1 MLPPLFRIFQM
12 PRIRQHGGA
21 LMVMMAVLG
30 HTSWPVRAQSVSAL
44 AEKETRRRAL
54 QANQAIDDIQHGYEL
69 INQQKAEE
77 ALALFTASYEAL
89 PQTPLTHEAR
99 LAAQNGCVVAGC
111 LHARHLQSKAAYKE
125 AADLLDKLLVVAPK
139 DSRVIELKQQFA
151 DPDRW
156 PPALTEKHIENVGE
170 VQKLLLKANSFRELG
185 DYDSSIKTYENVL
198 RIDAYNS
205 AARRGMEA
213 VERDRQRYFK
223 AAYDQQRSKMLSAV
237 DQAWEDQVPL
247 TSQDVSSMFGAASAA
262 ASNAQS
268 GREKITE
275 KLRSLIFP
283 QVDFGGATLDEVA
296 ELLRVRSRDLDPQG
310 TGINFILNVPPEA
323 RDKPISLNLR
333 DVPMEEVLRYVSEMS
348 GVSYKVDDHAVTFVS
363 ISERSGAIIS
373 RSFRVPPDFIQ
384 NAPAGDVAAAAP
396 ADPFGAQAP
405 AAGGLVIR
413 RMGAKEFLEA
423 RGVTFPDGASAN
435 FNSTTSTLTVRNT
448 VANMEMVELFV
459 EQASKAAPKMAVITV
474 RMLEVNQ
481 TNLEEIGYD
490 WLLGGVGAN
499 GNNVFMGGGTPGNG
513 NPFSASNYPFGGTAV
528 IPAITL
534 DGAEVFP
541 AQNVPSAVGGP
552 TPLGLTTVNG
562 GGGGAVTSGLRTGS
576 LAIGN
581 STLDSL
587 LATGSTTTAAS
598 AAPGVFSVAGVFTD
612 PQFQS
617 VLRGLSQKKGVDIN
631 ASPSVTTKN
640 GLKATVEVTREFIY
654 PTEFDPPQLPQG
666 GGGNLGATTTQIAT
680 PTTPTAFEM
689 RKTGVE
695 IEVEPII
702 AEDGR
707 SIELTISPS
716 LTEFEG
722 FVNYG
727 SPIFSPASESFLPV
741 SIGAVAIATD
751 YAGNPIKPK
760 VVIPLSLLLLSG
772 PPNSKRPDKLPPL
785 PSSPTNPGVPQ
796 APPFPYVGYPPPGAG
811 APWSPLSGFGGPWWI
826 TQDILRY
833 IGLSRPEQL
842 ITPNFILQPI
852 FKSQKVTT
860 AVKIWDG
867 ATIVLGGAKI
877 QKRTMVNDKLPI
889 LGDLPFVGRF
899 FKSNVNKTDTKNII
913 IFVTVDVIDP
923 SGQKVNRNTAAVAQ

>member
-1 MLPPLFRIFQM
+1 M

-44 AEKETRRRAL
+44 AEKETRKRVL

-562 GGGGAVTSGLRTGS
+562 GGDGAVTSGLRTGS

>member
-1 MLPPLFRIFQM
+1 
-12 PRIRQHGGA
+12 
-21 LMVMMAVLG
+21 MVMMAVLG

>member
-1 MLPPLFRIFQM
+1 
-12 PRIRQHGGA
+12 
-21 LMVMMAVLG
+21 V
-30 HTSWPVRAQSVSAL
+30 
-44 AEKETRRRAL
+44 
-54 QANQAIDDIQHGYEL
+54 
-69 INQQKAEE
+69 
-77 ALALFTASYEAL
+77 
-89 PQTPLTHEAR
+89 
-99 LAAQNGCVVAGC
+99 
-111 LHARHLQSKAAYKE
+111 
-125 AADLLDKLLVVAPK
+125 
-139 DSRVIELKQQFA
+139 
-151 DPDRW
+151 
-156 PPALTEKHIENVGE
+156 
-170 VQKLLLKANSFRELG
+170 
-185 DYDSSIKTYENVL
+185 
-198 RIDAYNS
+198 
-205 AARRGMEA
+205 
-213 VERDRQRYFK
+213 
-223 AAYDQQRSKMLSAV
+223 
-237 DQAWEDQVPL
+237 
-247 TSQDVSSMFGAASAA
+247 
-262 ASNAQS
+262 
-268 GREKITE
+268 
-275 KLRSLIFP
+275 
-283 QVDFGGATLDEVA
+283 
-296 ELLRVRSRDLDPQG
+296 
-310 TGINFILNVPPEA
+310 
-323 RDKPISLNLR
+323 
-333 DVPMEEVLRYVSEMS
+333 
-348 GVSYKVDDHAVTFVS
+348 
-363 ISERSGAIIS
+363 
-373 RSFRVPPDFIQ
+373 
-384 NAPAGDVAAAAP
+384 
-396 ADPFGAQAP
+396 
-405 AAGGLVIR
+405 
-413 RMGAKEFLEA
+413 GAK
-423 RGVTFPDGASAN
+423 
-435 FNSTTSTLTVRNT
+435 
-448 VANMEMVELFV
+448 
-459 EQASKAAPKMAVITV
+459 
-474 RMLEVNQ
+474 
-481 TNLEEIGYD
+481 
-490 WLLGGVGAN
+490 

-528 IPAITL
+528 IPAIAL
-534 DGAEVFP
+534 DGVVVFP
-541 AQNVPSAVGGP
+541 EQNVPSAVGGP
-552 TPLGLTTVNG
+552 IPLGVTTVNG

-587 LATGSTTTAAS
+587 LATGSTSTAAS

-666 GGGNLGATTTQIAT
+666 GGGNLGAPTTLIAT
-680 PTTPTAFEM
+680 PTTPTAFDM

-727 SPIFSPASESFLPV
+727 SPIFSPASQSYLPV
-741 SIGAVAIATD
+741 SIGAIAIATD

-760 VVIPLSLLLLSG
+760 VIIPLGLLISG
-772 PPNSKRPDKLPPL
+772 GIRAGDKLPPL
-785 PSSPTNPGVPQ
+785 PPSPTNPGVPQ
-796 APPFPYVGYPPPGAG
+796 VPPFPYVGYPPPGAPR
-811 APWSPLSGFGGPWWI
+811 PWSPLSGFGGPWWI

-899 FKSNVNKTDTKNII
+899 FKSDAKQTETKNII

-923 SGQKVNRNTAAVAQ
+923 SGQKVNRDTAAAAR

>member
-1 MLPPLFRIFQM
+1 M

-44 AEKETRRRAL
+44 AEKETRKRAI

-481 TNLEEIGYD
+481 TNLDEMGFD

-499 GNNVFMGGGTPGNG
+499 GNNVFLGGGSASSGAAHSAANF
-513 NPFSASNYPFGGTAV
+513 PFSTTAV
-528 IPAITL
+528 IPAITQ
-534 DGAEVFP
+534 GGTTVFP
-541 AQNVPSAVGGP
+541 AQSLAAALAGP
-552 TPLGLTTVNG
+552 LPPGINPPPLNG
-562 GGGGAVTSGLRTGS
+562 GGGGPVTSGLRSGTYATGVSS
-576 LAIGN
+576 LD
-581 STLDSL
+581 TLL
-587 LATGSTTTAAS
+587 RTGSTNGGQS
-598 AAPGVFSVAGVFTD
+598 VGPGVFSVAGVFTD
-612 PQFQS
+612 PQFQT
-617 VLRGLSQKKGVDIN
+617 VIRALSQKKGIDVN
-631 ASPSVTTKN
+631 ATPSVTTKN
-640 GLKATVEVTREFIY
+640 GLKATVEITREFIY

-666 GGGNLGATTTQIAT
+666 APPIQAVLAGGGGVGDAAIAT

-689 RKTGVE
+689 RKTGVML
-695 IEVEPII
+695 EVEPVIS
-702 AEDGR
+702 EDGR
-707 SIELTISPS
+707 TVELTISPEV
-716 LTEFEG
+716 TDFEG

-727 SPIFSPASESFLPV
+727 SPIYSPSSTGFLPI
-741 SIGAVAIATD
+741 SG
-751 YAGNPIKPK
+751 GFL
-760 VVIPLSLLLLSG
+760 PLA
-772 PPNSKRPDKLPPL
+772 
-785 PSSPTNPGVPQ
+785 Q
-796 APPFPYVGYPPPGAG
+796 
-811 APWSPLSGFGGPWWI
+811 
-826 TQDILRY
+826 
-833 IGLSRPEQL
+833 PEQL
-842 ITPNFILQPI
+842 ITPNFILQPV
-852 FKSQKVTT
+852 FKTRKT
-860 AVKIWDG
+860 ATSVKIWDG
-867 ATIVLGGAKI
+867 ATVVLGGAKV
-877 QKRTMVNDKLPI
+877 QKKTLVDDRIPI
-889 LGDLPFVGRF
+889 LGNMPFVGRF
-899 FKSNVNKTDTKNII
+899 FRSEVTETETKNII

-923 SGQKVNRNTAAVAQ
+923 SGQKVNRDTAAVVR

>member
-1 MLPPLFRIFQM
+1 MLPPPFRIFQM
-12 PRIRQHGGA
+12 PRFRLLGGA
-21 LMVMMAVLG
+21 LMVIMTVLG
-30 HTSWPVRAQSVSAL
+30 ATPSAARAQSVSAL
-44 AEKETRRRAL
+44 AEKETRRRAI
-54 QANQAIDDIQHGYEL
+54 QANKAIDDIQRGYEL

-77 ALALFTASYEAL
+77 ALALFTASYESL

-99 LAAQNGCVVAGC
+99 LAAQNGYVVAGC
-111 LHARHLQSKAAYKE
+111 MHARNLQSKAAYKE
-125 AADLLDKLLVVAPK
+125 AADLLDKLLVVSPK
-139 DSRVIELKQQFA
+139 DSRVMELKQQFA

-156 PPALTEKHIENVGE
+156 PPALTEKHIQNVGE

-185 DYDSSIKTYENVL
+185 DYDNSIKTYENVL

-223 AAYDQQRSKMLSAV
+223 AAYDHQRSKMLGAV
-237 DQAWEDQVPL
+237 DQAWEDPVPL
-247 TSQDVSSMFGAASAA
+247 TSQDVSSMFGAASASM
-262 ASNAQS
+262 SNAQS

-275 KLRSLIFP
+275 KLRSLVFP

-296 ELLRVRSRDLDPQG
+296 ELLRVRSRDIDPQG

-333 DVPMEEVLRYVSEMS
+333 DVPMEEVLRYVSEMA

-384 NAPAGDVAAAAP
+384 NAPAGDAGAAAP

-405 AAGGLVIR
+405 AGGGLVIR

-423 RGVTFPDGASAN
+423 RGVTFPEGTSAN

-490 WLLGGVGAN
+490 WLLGGVGAK

-528 IPAITL
+528 IPAIAL
-534 DGAEVFP
+534 DGVVVFP
-541 AQNVPSAVGGP
+541 EQNVPSAVGGP
-552 TPLGLTTVNG
+552 IPLGVTTVNG

-587 LATGSTTTAAS
+587 LATGSTSTAAS

-666 GGGNLGATTTQIAT
+666 GGGNLGAPTTLIAT
-680 PTTPTAFEM
+680 PTTPTAFDM

-727 SPIFSPASESFLPV
+727 SPIFSPASQSYLPV
-741 SIGAVAIATD
+741 SIGAIAIATD

-760 VVIPLSLLLLSG
+760 VIIPLGLLISG
-772 PPNSKRPDKLPPL
+772 GIRAGDKLPPL
-785 PSSPTNPGVPQ
+785 PPSPTNPGVPQ
-796 APPFPYVGYPPPGAG
+796 VPPFPYVGYPPPGAPR
-811 APWSPLSGFGGPWWI
+811 PWSPLSGFGGPWWI

-899 FKSNVNKTDTKNII
+899 FKSDAKQTETKNII

-923 SGQKVNRNTAAVAQ
+923 SGQKVNRDTAAAAR

>member
-348 GVSYKVDDHAVTFVS
+348 GVGYKVDDHAVTFVS

-899 FKSNVNKTDTKNII
+899 FKSDVNKTDTKNII

>member
-125 AADLLDKLLVVAPK
+125 AADLLEKLLVVAPK

-796 APPFPYVGYPPPGAG
+796 VPPFPYVGYPPPGAG
-811 APWSPLSGFGGPWWI
+811 APWSPVFGGPWWI

>member
-1 MLPPLFRIFQM
+1 
-12 PRIRQHGGA
+12 
-21 LMVMMAVLG
+21 MVMMAVLG

-125 AADLLDKLLVVAPK
+125 AADLLEKLLVVAPK

-796 APPFPYVGYPPPGAG
+796 VPPFPYVGYPPPGAG

-899 FKSNVNKTDTKNII
+899 FKSDVNKTDTKNII

>member
-1 MLPPLFRIFQM
+1 MLPPPFRIFQM
-12 PRIRQHGGA
+12 PRFRLLGGA
-21 LMVMMAVLG
+21 LMVIMTVLG
-30 HTSWPVRAQSVSAL
+30 ATPSAARAQSVSAL
-44 AEKETRRRAL
+44 AEKETRRRAI
-54 QANQAIDDIQHGYEL
+54 QANKAIDDIQRGYEL

-77 ALALFTASYEAL
+77 ALALFTASYESL

-99 LAAQNGCVVAGC
+99 LAAQNGYVVAGC
-111 LHARHLQSKAAYKE
+111 MHARNLQSKAAYKE
-125 AADLLDKLLVVAPK
+125 AADLLDKLLVVSPK
-139 DSRVIELKQQFA
+139 DSRVMELKQQFA

-185 DYDSSIKTYENVL
+185 DYDNSIKTYENVL

-223 AAYDQQRSKMLSAV
+223 AAYDHQRSKMLGAV
-237 DQAWEDQVPL
+237 DQAWEDPVPL
-247 TSQDVSSMFGAASAA
+247 TSQDVSSMFGAASASM
-262 ASNAQS
+262 SNAQS

-275 KLRSLIFP
+275 KLRSLVFP

-296 ELLRVRSRDLDPQG
+296 ELLRVRSRDIDPQG

-333 DVPMEEVLRYVSEMS
+333 DVPMEEVLRYVSEMA

-384 NAPAGDVAAAAP
+384 NAPAGDAGAAAP

-405 AAGGLVIR
+405 AGGGLVIR

-423 RGVTFPDGASAN
+423 RGVTFPEGTSAN

-490 WLLGGVGAN
+490 WLLGGVGAK

-528 IPAITL
+528 IPAIAL
-534 DGAEVFP
+534 DGVVVFP
-541 AQNVPSAVGGP
+541 EQNVPSAVGGP
-552 TPLGLTTVNG
+552 IPLGVTTVNG

-587 LATGSTTTAAS
+587 LATGSTSTAAS

-666 GGGNLGATTTQIAT
+666 GGGNLGAPTTLIAT
-680 PTTPTAFEM
+680 PTTPTAFDM

-727 SPIFSPASESFLPV
+727 SPIFSPASQSYLPV
-741 SIGAVAIATD
+741 SIGAIAIATD

-760 VVIPLSLLLLSG
+760 VIIPLGLLISG
-772 PPNSKRPDKLPPL
+772 GIRAGDKLPPL
-785 PSSPTNPGVPQ
+785 PPSPTNPGVPQ
-796 APPFPYVGYPPPGAG
+796 VPPFPYVGYPPPGAPR
-811 APWSPLSGFGGPWWI
+811 PWSPLSGFGGPWWI

-899 FKSNVNKTDTKNII
+899 FKSDAKQTETKNII

-923 SGQKVNRNTAAVAQ
+923 SGQKVNRDTAAAAR

>member
-1 MLPPLFRIFQM
+1 M

-125 AADLLDKLLVVAPK
+125 AADLLEKLLVVAPK

-796 APPFPYVGYPPPGAG
+796 VPPFPYVGYPPPGAG

-899 FKSNVNKTDTKNII
+899 FKSDVNKTDTKNII

>member
-21 LMVMMAVLG
+21 LMAMMAVLG
-30 HTSWPVRAQSVSAL
+30 YTSSPVRAQSVSAL
-44 AEKETRRRAL
+44 AEKETTRRAI
-54 QANQAIDDIQHGYEL
+54 QANKAIDDIQHGYEL

-77 ALALFTASYEAL
+77 ALALFTASYESL
-89 PQTPLTHEAR
+89 PHTPLTHEAR

-111 LHARHLQSKAAYKE
+111 MHARNLQSKAAYKE
-125 AADLLDKLLVVAPK
+125 VADLLDKLLVVSPK
-139 DSRVIELKQQFA
+139 DSRVMELKQQFA

-237 DQAWEDQVPL
+237 DQGWEDQVPL

-384 NAPAGDVAAAAP
+384 NAPAGDAGAAAP

-423 RGVTFPDGASAN
+423 RGVTFPEGTSAN

-481 TNLEEIGYD
+481 TNLDEMGFD
-490 WLLGGVGAN
+490 WLLGGVGTN
-499 GNNVFMGGGTPGNG
+499 GNNVFLGGGSASSGAAHSATNF
-513 NPFSASNYPFGGTAV
+513 PFSTTAV
-528 IPAITL
+528 NPGIVQAGITY
-534 DGAEVFP
+534 
-541 AQNVPSAVGGP
+541 VPPQSVAAALAGP
-552 TPLGLTTVNG
+552 MPPGINPPPLNAG
-562 GGGGAVTSGLRTGS
+562 GGGPVTSGLRSGTY
-576 LAIGN
+576 
-581 STLDSL
+581 
-587 LATGSTTTAAS
+587 ATGVSSLDTLLRTGTANGGQS
-598 AAPGVFSVAGVFTD
+598 VGPGVFSVAGVFTD
-612 PQFQS
+612 PQFQT
-617 VLRGLSQKKGVDIN
+617 VIRALSQKKGLDVN
-631 ASPSVTTKN
+631 ATPSVTTKN
-640 GLKATVEVTREFIY
+640 GLKATVEITREFIY

-666 GGGNLGATTTQIAT
+666 GIAAAAIAT

-689 RKTGVE
+689 RKTGVLL
-695 IEVEPII
+695 EVEPVIS
-702 AEDGR
+702 EDGR
-707 SIELTISPS
+707 TVELTISPE
-716 LTEFEG
+716 LTDFEG

-727 SPIFSPASESFLPV
+727 SPIYSPARTSFQFTSGGFLPL
-741 SIGAVAIATD
+741 A
-751 YAGNPIKPK
+751 
-760 VVIPLSLLLLSG
+760 
-772 PPNSKRPDKLPPL
+772 
-785 PSSPTNPGVPQ
+785 Q
-796 APPFPYVGYPPPGAG
+796 
-811 APWSPLSGFGGPWWI
+811 
-826 TQDILRY
+826 
-833 IGLSRPEQL
+833 PEQL
-842 ITPNFILQPI
+842 ITSNLILQPV
-852 FKSQKVTT
+852 FKTRKT
-860 AVKIWDG
+860 ATSVKIWDG
-867 ATIVLGGAKI
+867 ATVVLGGAKV
-877 QKRTMVNDKLPI
+877 QKKTLVDDRIPI
-889 LGDLPFVGRF
+889 LGNVPFVGRF
-899 FKSNVNKTDTKNII
+899 FRSEVTETETKNII

-923 SGQKVNRNTAAVAQ
+923 SGQKVNRDTAAVAR

>member
-12 PRIRQHGGA
+12 PRFRQYGGA
-21 LMVMMAVLG
+21 LMAMMAILG
-30 HTSWPVRAQSVSAL
+30 YTSSPVRAQSVSAL
-44 AEKETRRRAL
+44 AEKETRRRAI
-54 QANQAIDDIQHGYEL
+54 QANKAIDDIHHGYEL

-77 ALALFTASYEAL
+77 ALALFTASYESL
-89 PQTPLTHEAR
+89 PQTPLTHAAR
-99 LAAQNGCVVAGC
+99 LAAQNGYVVAGC
-111 LHARHLQSKAAYKE
+111 MHARNLQSKAAYKE
-125 AADLLDKLLVVAPK
+125 AADLLDKLLVVSPK
-139 DSRVIELKQQFA
+139 DSRVMELKQQFA

-185 DYDSSIKTYENVL
+185 DYDNSIKIYENVL

-213 VERDRQRYFK
+213 AERDRQRYFK

-237 DQAWEDQVPL
+237 DQGWEDQVPL

-262 ASNAQS
+262 SSNAQS

-384 NAPAGDVAAAAP
+384 NAPAGDAGAAAP

-423 RGVTFPDGASAN
+423 RGVTFPDGTSAN

-481 TNLEEIGYD
+481 TNLDEMGFD
-490 WLLGGVGAN
+490 WLLGGVGTN
-499 GNNVFMGGGTPGNG
+499 GNNVFLSGGRSGSGTPFSSTNFPFTSTATIPPVTGGGVQ
-513 NPFSASNYPFGGTAV
+513 FV
-528 IPAITL
+528 
-534 DGAEVFP
+534 P
-541 AQNVPSAVGGP
+541 AQTIQSALAGPLPGGISP
-552 TPLGLTTVNG
+552 APINAG
-562 GGGGAVTSGLRTGS
+562 GGGPVTSGLRSGTYATGGSSLDALLKTGS
-576 LAIGN
+576 SNGAQ
-581 STLDSL
+581 SV
-587 LATGSTTTAAS
+587 
-598 AAPGVFSVAGVFTD
+598 APGVFSVAGVFTD
-612 PQFQS
+612 PQFQT
-617 VLRGLSQKKGVDIN
+617 VIRALSQKKGVDVN
-631 ASPSVTTKN
+631 ATPSVTTKN
-640 GLKATVEVTREFIY
+640 GLKATVEITREFIY

-666 GGGNLGATTTQIAT
+666 VPPLQIVVAGGGGTPDLPIAT
-680 PTTPTAFEM
+680 PTAPTAFEM
-689 RKTGVE
+689 RKTGVLL
-695 IEVEPII
+695 EVEPVIS
-702 AEDGR
+702 EDGR
-707 SIELTISPS
+707 TVELT
-716 LTEFEG
+716 LTPELTDFEG

-727 SPIFSPASESFLPV
+727 TRITSPASSGLVNTALGFLNF
-741 SIGAVAIATD
+741 AT
-751 YAGNPIKPK
+751 
-760 VVIPLSLLLLSG
+760 
-772 PPNSKRPDKLPPL
+772 
-785 PSSPTNPGVPQ
+785 
-796 APPFPYVGYPPPGAG
+796 
-811 APWSPLSGFGGPWWI
+811 
-826 TQDILRY
+826 
-833 IGLSRPEQL
+833 PEQL
-842 ITPNFILQPI
+842 ITPNYILQPI
-852 FKSQKVTT
+852 FKTQKVATS
-860 AVKIWDG
+860 VKIWDG
-867 ATIVLGGAKI
+867 ATVVLGGAKV
-877 QKRTMVNDKLPI
+877 QKKTMVDDRIPI
-889 LGDLPFVGRF
+889 LGNVPFVGRF
-899 FKSNVNKTDTKNII
+899 FRSEVTETETKNII

-923 SGQKVNRNTAAVAQ
+923 SGQKVNRDTAAVAR

>member
-1 MLPPLFRIFQM
+1 
-12 PRIRQHGGA
+12 
-21 LMVMMAVLG
+21 MVMMAVLG

-44 AEKETRRRAL
+44 AEKETRKRAL

-796 APPFPYVGYPPPGAG
+796 VPPFPYVGYPPPGAG

-899 FKSNVNKTDTKNII
+899 FKSDVNKTDTKNII

>member
-125 AADLLDKLLVVAPK
+125 AADLLEKLLVVAPK

-796 APPFPYVGYPPPGAG
+796 VPPFPYVGYPPPGAG

-899 FKSNVNKTDTKNII
+899 FKSDVNKTDTKNII

>member
-1 MLPPLFRIFQM
+1 
-12 PRIRQHGGA
+12 
-21 LMVMMAVLG
+21 
-30 HTSWPVRAQSVSAL
+30 
-44 AEKETRRRAL
+44 
-54 QANQAIDDIQHGYEL
+54 
-69 INQQKAEE
+69 
-77 ALALFTASYEAL
+77 
-89 PQTPLTHEAR
+89 
-99 LAAQNGCVVAGC
+99 
-111 LHARHLQSKAAYKE
+111 
-125 AADLLDKLLVVAPK
+125 
-139 DSRVIELKQQFA
+139 
-151 DPDRW
+151 
-156 PPALTEKHIENVGE
+156 
-170 VQKLLLKANSFRELG
+170 
-185 DYDSSIKTYENVL
+185 
-198 RIDAYNS
+198 
-205 AARRGMEA
+205 
-213 VERDRQRYFK
+213 
-223 AAYDQQRSKMLSAV
+223 
-237 DQAWEDQVPL
+237 
-247 TSQDVSSMFGAASAA
+247 
-262 ASNAQS
+262 
-268 GREKITE
+268 
-275 KLRSLIFP
+275 
-283 QVDFGGATLDEVA
+283 
-296 ELLRVRSRDLDPQG
+296 
-310 TGINFILNVPPEA
+310 
-323 RDKPISLNLR
+323 
-333 DVPMEEVLRYVSEMS
+333 
-348 GVSYKVDDHAVTFVS
+348 
-363 ISERSGAIIS
+363 
-373 RSFRVPPDFIQ
+373 
-384 NAPAGDVAAAAP
+384 
-396 ADPFGAQAP
+396 
-405 AAGGLVIR
+405 LVIR

-899 FKSNVNKTDTKNII
+899 FKSDVNKTDTKNII